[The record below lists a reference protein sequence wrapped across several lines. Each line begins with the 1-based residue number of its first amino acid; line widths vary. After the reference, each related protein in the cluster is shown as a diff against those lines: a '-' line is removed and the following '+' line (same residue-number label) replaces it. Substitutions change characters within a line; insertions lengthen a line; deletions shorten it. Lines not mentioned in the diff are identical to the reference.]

1 MSCTTVNLK
10 KNFTKSKI
18 TLLIE
23 INEVLATFSE
33 EKWKKLLD
41 DRDKHTM
48 FDYKG
53 CFKSKTLKIALSKFP
68 IKSKVYR
75 SKARNAGFLKET
87 ELKEVTKT
95 IISNLDKS
103 FQSTYRTTFT
113 VQIKEIL
120 TYLHKHLPRK
130 SRSIQ

>member
-1 MSCTTVNLK
+1 
-10 KNFTKSKI
+10 
-18 TLLIE
+18 
-23 INEVLATFSE
+23 
-33 EKWKKLLD
+33 
-41 DRDKHTM
+41 M

-75 SKARNAGFLKET
+75 SKARNAGLFKET

-103 FQSTYRTTFT
+103 FQSKYRTTFT
-113 VQIKEIL
+113 VEIKKIL
-120 TYLHKHLPRK
+120 KSTPKESKHSIPKSITKHLPRK
-130 SRSIQ
+130 SRSIQYRNLSRKILKNKVARQQLKGEC